1 MLISEKQHQANCEN
15 AKHSCGPKTPEG
27 KAAVRLNA
35 LIYGLRAR
43 TLIIRDEKAEE
54 FQRFFDTLIAELQ
67 PQDELERMQVQQ
79 MAVAHWIL
87 ARIAYGENQ
96 IYQEDLPIERQ
107 LDLLHQVGIERT
119 RLERSFYT
127 ALHELQRLQ
136 EKREAKAEKQ
146 ARAAAAQTKPTAKA
160 PDLRQPEPPPEY
172 VTPEPAEAP
181 AIFCVATPDT
191 R

>member
-1 MLISEKQHQANCEN
+1 MLISEKQHEANCRN
-15 AKHSCGPKTPEG
+15 AQQSCGPKTPEG

-43 TLIIRDEKAEE
+43 TLIIPGENKEE
-54 FQRFFDTLIAELQ
+54 YQQHYGTLVTELQ
-67 PQDELERMQVQQ
+67 PIDEVERMQVQQ
-79 MAVAHWIL
+79 MAIAHWLL
-87 ARIAYGENQ
+87 ARIAYGESQ
-96 IYQEDLPIERQ
+96 IYQEDVPVERQ
-107 LDLLHQVGIERT
+107 LALLRQVGTERT

-136 EKREAKAEKQ
+136 EKREAKAEKLRQ
-146 ARAAAAQTKPTAKA
+146 ATQTKPIAKA
-160 PDLRQPEPPPEY
+160 PDHRQPEPPPAY
-172 VTPEPAEAP
+172 VMSEPAEAP

>member
-1 MLISEKQHQANCEN
+1 MLISDKQHEANCQN
-15 AKHSCGPKTPEG
+15 AQHSTGPKTPEG

-43 TLIIRDEKAEE
+43 TLIIPGENKEE
-54 FQRFFDTLIAELQ
+54 YQQSYDTLITELQ
-67 PQDELERMQVQQ
+67 PQCELERMQVQQ
-79 MAVAHWIL
+79 MAIAHWIL
-87 ARIAYGENQ
+87 ARIAYGESQ
-96 IYQEDLPIERQ
+96 IYQEDVPVERQ
-107 LDLLHQVGIERT
+107 LSLLRQVGTERT

>member
-1 MLISEKQHQANCEN
+1 MLISEKQHEANCRN
-15 AKHSCGPKTPEG
+15 AQHSTGPTTSEG

-43 TLIIRDEKAEE
+43 TLIIPGENREE
-54 FQRFFDTLIAELQ
+54 YELHYGTLVAELQ
-67 PQDELERMQVQQ
+67 PVGEIERMQVQQ
-79 MAVAHWIL
+79 MAIAHWIL

-146 ARAAAAQTKPTAKA
+146 AQSTQTKPAAKA
-160 PDLRQPEPPPEY
+160 PARQPETPPAY
-172 VTPEPAEAP
+172 VMSEPAGDP
-181 AIFCVATPDT
+181 AIFCTATPDT

>member
-1 MLISEKQHQANCEN
+1 MLISEKQHEANCRN
-15 AKHSCGPKTPEG
+15 AQNSCGPKTPEG

-146 ARAAAAQTKPTAKA
+146 APSTQTKPIAKP
-160 PDLRQPEPPPEY
+160 PDHRQPESPPAY
-172 VTPEPAEAP
+172 IMQEPAEAP

>member
-1 MLISEKQHQANCEN
+1 MLISDKQHEANCKN
-15 AKHSCGPKTPEG
+15 AQNSCGPKTPEG

-43 TLIIRDEKAEE
+43 TLIIPGENKEE
-54 FQRFFDTLIAELQ
+54 YQQHYGTLVTELQ
-67 PQDELERMQVQQ
+67 PIDEVERMQVQQ
-79 MAVAHWIL
+79 MAIAHWLL
-87 ARIAYGENQ
+87 ARIAYGESQ
-96 IYQEDLPIERQ
+96 IYQEDVPVERQ
-107 LDLLHQVGIERT
+107 LSLLRLVGTERT

-146 ARAAAAQTKPTAKA
+146 HQANQTKPMAKPA
-160 PDLRQPEPPPEY
+160 DHRQPEPPPAY
-172 VTPEPAEAP
+172 IMQEPAEAEVV
-181 AIFCVATPDT
+181 FCVATPDT

>member
-1 MLISEKQHQANCEN
+1 MFHMLISDKQHEANCRN
-15 AKHSCGPKTPEG
+15 AQHSTGPVTSEG

-43 TLIIRDEKAEE
+43 TLIIPGENKEE
-54 FQRFFDTLIAELQ
+54 YQQHYGTLVTELQ
-67 PQDELERMQVQQ
+67 PIDELERMQVQQ
-79 MAVAHWIL
+79 MAIAHWLL

-96 IYQEDLPIERQ
+96 VYQEDVPVERQ
-107 LDLLHQVGIERT
+107 LSLLRQVGTERT

-146 ARAAAAQTKPTAKA
+146 QQAAKTKPIAKPPA
-160 PDLRQPEPPPEY
+160 RQPEPPPEY
-172 VTPEPAEAP
+172 VTPEPAAP
-181 AIFCVATPDT
+181 QMVCAATPDT

>member
-1 MLISEKQHQANCEN
+1 MLISDKQHQANCKN
-15 AKHSCGPKTPEG
+15 AQHSTGPVTPEG

-43 TLIIRDEKAEE
+43 TLIIPGENKEE
-54 FQRFFDTLIAELQ
+54 YQQHYGTLVTELQ
-67 PQDELERMQVQQ
+67 PIDEVERMQVQQ
-79 MAVAHWIL
+79 MAIAHWLL
-87 ARIAYGENQ
+87 ARIAYGESQ
-96 IYQEDLPIERQ
+96 VYQEDVPVERQ
-107 LDLLHQVGIERT
+107 LSLLRQVGTERT

-146 ARAAAAQTKPTAKA
+146 TKSTTQTKPAAKA
-160 PDLRQPEPPPEY
+160 PVSDPEPPPEY
-172 VTPEPAEAP
+172 VMAEAAAP
-181 AIFCVATPDT
+181 QMVCAATPDT

>member
-1 MLISEKQHQANCEN
+1 MLISEKQHAANCKN
-15 AKHSCGPKTPEG
+15 AQQSCGPTTPEG

-43 TLIIRDEKAEE
+43 TLIIPGENQEE
-54 FQRFFDTLIAELQ
+54 YQQSHDTLITELQ
-67 PQDELERMQVQQ
+67 PIGEIERMQVQQ
-79 MAVAHWIL
+79 MAIAHWIL
-87 ARIAYGENQ
+87 ARIAYVESQ
-96 IYQEDLPIERQ
+96 VYQEDVPVERQ
-107 LDLLHQVGIERT
+107 LSLLRQVGTERT

-146 ARAAAAQTKPTAKA
+146 AQAAAQTKPIAKP
-160 PDLRQPEPPPEY
+160 PDHRQPEPPPAY
-172 VTPEPAEAP
+172 LMQEPAEAP
-181 AIFCVATPDT
+181 AIFCATPDT

>member
-1 MLISEKQHQANCEN
+1 MLISQKQHEANCRN
-15 AKHSCGPKTPEG
+15 AQNSCGPKTPEG

-67 PQDELERMQVQQ
+67 PQDEVERMQVQQ

-107 LDLLHQVGIERT
+107 LDLLHQVGVERT

-146 ARAAAAQTKPTAKA
+146 AKAAAAQTAPPAKA
-160 PDLRQPEPPPEY
+160 PDHRQPEPPPEY
-172 VTPEPAEAP
+172 VMSEPAEAP

>member
-1 MLISEKQHQANCEN
+1 MLISDKQHEANCKN
-15 AKHSCGPKTPEG
+15 AQNSCGPKTPEG

-43 TLIIRDEKAEE
+43 TLIIPGENKEE
-54 FQRFFDTLIAELQ
+54 YQQSYDTLITELQ
-67 PQDELERMQVQQ
+67 PQCELERMQVQQ
-79 MAVAHWIL
+79 MAIAHWIL
-87 ARIAYGENQ
+87 ARIAYGESQ
-96 IYQEDLPIERQ
+96 IYQEDVPVERQ
-107 LDLLHQVGIERT
+107 LSLLRLVGTERT

-146 ARAAAAQTKPTAKA
+146 HQANQTKPMAKPA
-160 PDLRQPEPPPEY
+160 DHRQPEPPPAY
-172 VTPEPAEAP
+172 IMQEPAEAEVV
-181 AIFCVATPDT
+181 FCVATPDT

>member
-1 MLISEKQHQANCEN
+1 MLISDKQHEANCQN
-15 AKHSCGPKTPEG
+15 AQHSTGPKTPEG

-43 TLIIRDEKAEE
+43 TLIIPGENKEE
-54 FQRFFDTLIAELQ
+54 YQQHYGTLVTELQ
-67 PQDELERMQVQQ
+67 PIDELERMQVQQ
-79 MAVAHWIL
+79 MAIAHWLL
-87 ARIAYGENQ
+87 ARIAYGESQ
-96 IYQEDLPIERQ
+96 VYQEDVPVERQ
-107 LDLLHQVGIERT
+107 LSLLRQVGTERT

-146 ARAAAAQTKPTAKA
+146 AQSTQTKPAAKA
-160 PDLRQPEPPPEY
+160 PARQPEPPPEY
-172 VTPEPAEAP
+172 LTPEPANDQVV
-181 AIFCVATPDT
+181 FCVATPDT